1 MTDFSNNDQKVS
13 TPRPIGRG
21 KGIGLLIHLW
31 WAQKRRTFRWMD
43 VFVGCYFGFLFL
55 LIGFIVY
62 MEMGDQLDEV
72 KGQMPMGGVM
82 IILAAT
88 LLISDLIF
96 KYMFMNDSVL
106 MDDFLKTKPICQRD
120 WNRFIVISCFINGW
134 NLMLPFIMGI
144 FAFVLMGVGEALMA
158 IVMFFVMSAMN
169 SMLLANIRKSDG
181 WELKLPMLFA
191 LFFYI
196 IFAIIYVVV
205 ASSLSTVMMM
215 LVFTLITLVGI
226 YTLYIYFSHLVRY
239 DEHKARVSRAHSLGG
254 VSLFSM
260 EYISLLRSKRLRVS
274 VLILPLC
281 MLPSAYNPAIVDEI
295 SVMSY
300 VVCLFVIWAP
310 SLMLSQW
317 IFGTEANFFQGLIT
331 KPVSIRQ
338 LLINKYYFYALL
350 SMAGALLLVPGI
362 WLVNLNPWFILSG
375 FVFVA
380 GICSLMMFPTC
391 LFSTRID
398 LFSSAFFNY
407 QGANKGINIYSLII
421 FLPMVLVGVLI
432 AFTSLQV
439 TALVMFALGLLG
451 VALHRWVI
459 TRLANIFMQRRY
471 RRLEA
476 YMNN

>member
-1 MTDFSNNDQKVS
+1 
-13 TPRPIGRG
+13 
-21 KGIGLLIHLW
+21 
-31 WAQKRRTFRWMD
+31 
-43 VFVGCYFGFLFL
+43 
-55 LIGFIVY
+55 
-62 MEMGDQLDEV
+62 
-72 KGQMPMGGVM
+72 
-82 IILAAT
+82 
-88 LLISDLIF
+88 
-96 KYMFMNDSVL
+96 
-106 MDDFLKTKPICQRD
+106 
-120 WNRFIVISCFINGW
+120 
-134 NLMLPFIMGI
+134 
-144 FAFVLMGVGEALMA
+144 
-158 IVMFFVMSAMN
+158 
-169 SMLLANIRKSDG
+169 
-181 WELKLPMLFA
+181 
-191 LFFYI
+191 
-196 IFAIIYVVV
+196 
-205 ASSLSTVMMM
+205 
-215 LVFTLITLVGI
+215 
-226 YTLYIYFSHLVRY
+226 
-239 DEHKARVSRAHSLGG
+239 
-254 VSLFSM
+254 
-260 EYISLLRSKRLRVS
+260 
-274 VLILPLC
+274 
-281 MLPSAYNPAIVDEI
+281 
-295 SVMSY
+295 
-300 VVCLFVIWAP
+300 
-310 SLMLSQW
+310 MLSQW